1 MGPQIYI
8 KAEPG
13 GEPYFGSMNLNRL
26 VAAVWALCAA
36 VPMLSQ
42 DCPDGQ
48 QPFALHLHTDAWGYE
63 LYWEL
68 TPEGD
73 ACGTNTLYW
82 GGNALGVGCDGDG
95 IDGAPEGAYASNA
108 SFITDTLCGTP
119 GEALTLHHVDSYGDG
134 GTYFEVYAGGV
145 LNHAW
150 LGTGMGNEWTFDPFE
165 MSGPAYDSPCGA
177 AEIEVD
183 GAMVIVSNDSCSAA
197 YGEPGAPNF
206 PGVYS
211 CQINGGWCETGV
223 TGSAWLT
230 FTATE
235 GNCWITAC
243 TDSTDFDTQIAL
255 WKADDCGDFGTYT
268 LVAANDDL
276 PGGCGPGAYY
286 ASAMWSGCLDA
297 GETYLI
303 QVDGW
308 QNARGQAGVLIESV
322 EDGPQVTSSTGGLA
336 CALGKEQDPNG
347 TIVLNITGTGGD
359 YSAAWV
365 GPDGYSASGQQI
377 SGLGSGTYSA
387 AIVTS
392 CGNTLTHTVT
402 LTEPDPIVLDIE
414 LVHPGCPELPNGE
427 AYLGA
432 SGGTQPYEIVW
443 SGLFG
448 DIGTGEIVEGL
459 AEGDYAVVL
468 EDDNGCTAELSFS
481 LAAEDD
487 AFSFSLGPDT
497 TICED
502 EQLVL
507 SAPAG
512 LDYLWSNGS
521 VDQFII
527 VNGADLGPGT
537 YPITVEASNE
547 FGCSHADAIFVTVF
561 DCTTGIEEAD
571 GGPVGPQVLPNP
583 AGDGAAWAIRWGAT
597 GATVEHAWILRDA
610 LGRAIRSGVHV
621 ETGAGEPLMLST
633 QGMATGTYLLELTE
647 ERRALR
653 LIRN

>member
-1 MGPQIYI
+1 M
-8 KAEPG
+8 A
-13 GEPYFGSMNLNRL
+13 
-26 VAAVWALCAA
+26 
-36 VPMLSQ
+36 Q
-42 DCPDGQ
+42 DCPEGQ
-48 QPFALHLHTDAWGYE
+48 EPFELRIHTDAWGYE

-68 TPEGD
+68 SEAGTGCGVD
-73 ACGTNTLYW
+73 ALYW
-82 GGNALGVGCDGDG
+82 GGNAAGVGCDGDG
-95 IDGAPEGAYASNA
+95 IDGAPAGSYASNA
-108 SFITDTLCGTP
+108 TFILDTLCATP
-119 GEALTLHHVDSYGDG
+119 GELLTLHHVDSYGDG

-145 LNHAW
+145 LTHSYA
-150 LGTGMGNEWTFDPFE
+150 GTGGGNTWDLDPFE
-165 MSGPAYDSPCGA
+165 LFGPAYDSPCGA

-183 GAMVIVSNDSCSAA
+183 GPMVLVSNDSCTAA

-255 WKADDCGDFGTYT
+255 WKAEDCGDFATYT

-308 QNARGQAGVLIESV
+308 QNARGQAGILIESV

-365 GPDGYSASGQQI
+365 GPDGFSASGQQI

-402 LTEPDPIVLDIE
+402 LTEPAPLVMDID
-414 LVHPGCPELPNGE
+414 LVPPGCPDQPNGS
-427 AYLGA
+427 AALGA
-432 SGGTQPYEIVW
+432 AGGTEPYTITW
-443 SGLFG
+443 SGAEG
-448 DIGTGEIVEGL
+448 EIGTGTVIDGLSEG
-459 AEGDYAVVL
+459 AFSVFL
-468 EDDNGCTAELSFS
+468 EDANGCTSEVPFTLE
-481 LAAEDD
+481 AADD
-487 AFSFSLGPDT
+487 AFAFSLGPDT

-502 EQLVL
+502 QQLVL

-512 LDYLWSNGS
+512 LQYVWSNGS

-527 VNGADLGPGT
+527 VDGAALGAGT
-537 YPITVEASNE
+537 YPFTVEASNE

-561 DCTTGIEEAD
+561 DCTTGLEEAGD
-571 GGPVGPQVLPNP
+571 AGLAVAYPNP
-583 AGDGAAWAIRWGAT
+583 IANAGIWTISWPALASAWDGHWSIRDAAGRVVRKGSVFDAETGGVIKVSGAGLAT
-597 GATVEHAWILRDA
+597 GQYLWVAE
-610 LGRAIRSGVHV
+610 
-621 ETGAGEPLMLST
+621 
-633 QGMATGTYLLELTE
+633 GTEWT
-647 ERRALR
+647 LR
-653 LIRN
+653 LQVQP

>member
-1 MGPQIYI
+1 
-8 KAEPG
+8 
-13 GEPYFGSMNLNRL
+13 MNQPRL
-26 VAAVWALCAA
+26 ASVLVLFLLGTALYG
-36 VPMLSQ
+36 Q
-42 DCPDGQ
+42 NCPEGQ
-48 QPFALHLHTDAWGYE
+48 TPFSLHLYTDAWGYE
-63 LYWEL
+63 LYWEM
-68 TPEGD
+68 TPAGD

-82 GGNALGVGCDGDG
+82 GGNAVNVGCDGEG
-95 IDGAPEGAYASNA
+95 IDGAPDGNYASNA
-108 SFITDTLCGTP
+108 AFILDTLCGTP

-134 GTYFEVYAGGV
+134 GTYFEVYVDGV
-145 LNHAW
+145 LNHG
-150 LGTGMGNEWTFDPFE
+150 LQGTGFGNEWTFDPFE
-165 MSGPAYDSPCGA
+165 MAGPAYDSPCGA

-183 GAMVIVSNDSCSAA
+183 GPLVLVSNDSCTAA

-211 CQINGGWCETGV
+211 CQINGGWCEAGV

-255 WKADDCGDFGTYT
+255 WKADDCADFSTYT

-286 ASAMWSGCLDA
+286 ASGMWSGCLEE

-308 QNARGQAGVLIESV
+308 QDARGQAGILV
-322 EDGPQVTSSTGGLA
+322 ETVSDGPQVTSSTGGLA
-336 CALGKEQDPNG
+336 CALGKEEDPNG

-365 GPDGYSASGQQI
+365 GPDGFSASGQQI

-392 CGNTLTHTVT
+392 CGNTLTHSVT

-432 SGGTQPYEIVW
+432 NGGTPPYDIVW
-443 SGLFG
+443 SGIFG
-448 DIGTGEIVEGL
+448 EIGNGEIVEGL
-459 AEGDYAVVL
+459 AEGEYAVVL
-468 EDDNGCTAELSFS
+468 EDDNGCSAELSFN

-487 AFSFSLGPDT
+487 AFAFSLGPDT
-497 TICED
+497 TLCED
-502 EQLVL
+502 QQLVL

-512 LDYLWSNGS
+512 LEYLWSNGS

-527 VNGADLGPGT
+527 VDAGALGPGT
-537 YPITVEASNE
+537 YPFTVEASNE

-561 DCTTGIEEAD
+561 DCTLSVQEEASNAWT
-571 GGPVGPQVLPNP
+571 VRPNP
-583 AGDGAAWAIRWGAT
+583 AQNAQAWE
-597 GATVEHAWILRDA
+597 VLF
-610 LGRAIRSGVHV
+610 
-621 ETGAGEPLMLST
+621 GEPLSAQPWSLHD
-633 QGMATGTYLLELTE
+633 ATGRVVRKGRWPGPEVGGLRIGTDGLSDGQYTLHLPEAGAAVRLLKH
-647 ERRALR
+647 
-653 LIRN
+653 